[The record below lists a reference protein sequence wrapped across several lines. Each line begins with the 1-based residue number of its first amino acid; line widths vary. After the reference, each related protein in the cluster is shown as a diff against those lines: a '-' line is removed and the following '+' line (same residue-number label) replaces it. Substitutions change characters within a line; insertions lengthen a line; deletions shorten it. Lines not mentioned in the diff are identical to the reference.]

1 MNLVHHLADWLD
13 AHGLSGTPGVVA
25 ISGGPDS
32 VALAH
37 LGVELLKIGALPKLI
52 LAHVNHQLR
61 GDESD
66 ADEAFVRN
74 LPTHWMMSDG
84 AGLACRTCRI
94 DVAAIA
100 EAESENLE
108 SAGRNA
114 RYDWLTRVAKDEG
127 AAWIAT
133 GHTADDQAE
142 TVLFRLL
149 RGTGVLGL
157 RGIAEQRDMES
168 VAIIRPLLTVR
179 RADLLEHLKANGI
192 AYRVDSSNT
201 DVRFRRNWLRAK
213 LLPTLRDEC
222 NPEIVAV
229 LCRLAEQANDLQAD
243 IDAESAKLLA
253 LAERPR
259 AGAMLV
265 FAVEPLQSA
274 SDNQMREMFR
284 AVWRREGWPTSA
296 MDAKHWQRLVTIASG
311 PASTCDFPAGV
322 HVRRVARV
330 MQISFSRLPLASA
343 AYSRSPK
350 ASG

>member
-13 AHGLSGTPGVVA
+13 AHGLTGTPGVIA

-37 LGVELLKIGALPKLI
+37 LGVELVKTGALPKLV

-61 GDESD
+61 GEESD

-74 LPTHWMMSDG
+74 LPTIWMMSDK
-84 AGLACRTCRI
+84 ARLACRTCRI

-100 EAESENLE
+100 EAQSENLE
-108 SAGRNA
+108 GAGRNA
-114 RYDWLTRVAKDEG
+114 RYDWLSRVAKEEG

-157 RGIAEQRDMES
+157 RGIAERRDMQG
-168 VAIIRPLLTVR
+168 VAIIRPWLNVR
-179 RADLLEHLKANGI
+179 RVDLLDHLRTHGI
-192 AYRVDSSNT
+192 TYRIDSSNA
-201 DVRFRRNWLRAK
+201 DLHFRRNWLRAK
-213 LLPTLRDEC
+213 LLPMLRDEC

-243 IDAESAKLLA
+243 IDTDSAKLLA

-259 AGAMLV
+259 AGTMIV
-265 FAVEPLQSA
+265 FAVDSLRSA
-274 SDNQMREMFR
+274 SDNQMRELFR
-284 AVWRREGWPTSA
+284 AVWRREGWPASA
-296 MDAKHWQRLVTIASG
+296 MDAKHWQRLVEIARG
-311 PASTCDFPAGV
+311 PAAMCDFPAGV
-322 HVRRVARV
+322 HIRRVAGV
-330 MQISFSRLPLASA
+330 MQISFSRSPLASA

-350 ASG
+350 TSG